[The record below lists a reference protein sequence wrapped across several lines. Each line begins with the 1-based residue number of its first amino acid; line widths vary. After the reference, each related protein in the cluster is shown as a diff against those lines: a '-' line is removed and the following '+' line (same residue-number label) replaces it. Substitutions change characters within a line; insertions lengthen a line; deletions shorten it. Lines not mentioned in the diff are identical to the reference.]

1 MCSEHRIHI
10 DLLHSLKR
18 NEQQMKLLR
27 LLSPYTLGAI
37 KLKNRIVMAPMTRSR
52 AIDNIPNNLMAQ
64 YYTQRTA
71 AGFII
76 TEGTSPS
83 PNGLGYSRIP
93 GIFTQQQ
100 IDGWK
105 KITSKVHA
113 KSGKIFVQLMHTGRI
128 GHPANVDERA
138 RILAPS
144 AVAASGKIW
153 TDSLGMQTYPIPTA
167 MNLEEIQSTIEEFK
181 TAAINAIHAGFDGI
195 ELHGAN
201 GYLIEQ
207 FLSPLSNT
215 RTDAY
220 GGSIERRSRFLLE
233 IVQGVKDVIGKHSI
247 GIRLS
252 PYGIANDMPHYPEIE
267 KTYTYLAEELNRKGI
282 LYIHIVDHQSM
293 GGPEIPA
300 EIKNIFRKTFTGTI
314 ILSGGYSFE
323 RAELELQSGQADLF
337 AFGRSFINNPDLV
350 ERFLYGNP
358 LTKELDTSTL
368 YSAGA
373 EGYTDYPVYRSEFSN
388 SLSPPNFIIEKD
400 KQ

>member
-1 MCSEHRIHI
+1 
-10 DLLHSLKR
+10 
-18 NEQQMKLLR
+18 MKLVR
-27 LLSPYTLGAI
+27 LLSPYTLGAM

-52 AIDNIPNNLMAQ
+52 AIHNIPNDLMSE

-93 GIFTQQQ
+93 GIFSLPQ
-100 IDGWK
+100 IEGWK
-105 KITSKVHA
+105 NITKNVHE
-113 KSGKIFVQLMHTGRI
+113 KNGRIFVQLMHTGRI
-128 GHPANVDERA
+128 GHPANLDGHA

-153 TDSLGMQTYPIPTA
+153 TDTLGMQTYPIPTA
-167 MNLEEIQSTIEEFK
+167 MSLEEIQSTVEEYK
-181 TAAINAIHAGFDGI
+181 TAAVNAIHAGFDGI
-195 ELHGAN
+195 ELHAAN

-220 GGSIERRSRFLLE
+220 GGSIEHRSRFLLE

-267 KTYTYLAEELNRKGI
+267 KTYTYLAEEINRKEI

-300 EIKNIFRKTFTGTI
+300 EIKNIFRATFTGAV

-323 RAELELQSGQADLF
+323 RAEIELQNGQADLF

-350 ERFLYGNP
+350 ERFMYGNP
-358 LTKELDTSTL
+358 LTKEFDTSTL
-368 YSAGA
+368 YSAA
-373 EGYTDYPVYRSEFSN
+373 AKGYTDYPVYTSEFTKSHN
-388 SLSPPNFIIEKD
+388 QKG
-400 KQ
+400 